1 MTLSV
6 GSGNS
11 FTPNKGKFISCITC
25 DHLLKDGRCDL
36 VMFPDKY
43 DCSRYVRRE
52 SE

>member
-11 FTPNKGKFISCITC
+11 FTPNKGKFITC

-43 DCSRYVRRE
+43 DCSRYVERVRE
-52 SE
+52 

>member
-1 MTLSV
+1 MIPRY
-6 GSGNS
+6 GSDNS